1 MATITESDVL
11 AALIASAG
19 EPESEVPAEGLL
31 DTTFEE
37 LGYDSLALIDSVS
50 RLEKR
55 FAVKIPDHL
64 VADCRTFRE
73 LIERANG

>member
-1 MATITESDVL
+1 MATISESDVL

-19 EPESEVPAEGLL
+19 EPEAQVRAEELL

-37 LGYDSLALIDSVS
+37 LGYDSLALIESVS

-55 FAVKIPDHL
+55 FAVTIPDHL
-64 VADCRTFRE
+64 VMDCRTFRE
-73 LIERANG
+73 LVERANG

>member
-1 MATITESDVL
+1 MATISESDVL

-19 EPESEVPAEGLL
+19 EPEAQVRAEELL

-37 LGYDSLALIDSVS
+37 LGYDSLALIESVS

-55 FAVKIPDHL
+55 FAVTIPDDL
-64 VADCRTFRE
+64 VMDCRTFRE
-73 LIERANG
+73 LVERANG

>member
-1 MATITESDVL
+1 MATISESDVL

-19 EPESEVPAEGLL
+19 EPEAQVRSEELL

-37 LGYDSLALIDSVS
+37 LGYDSLALIESVS

-55 FAVKIPDHL
+55 FAVTIPDHL
-64 VADCRTFRE
+64 VMDCRTFRE
-73 LIERANG
+73 LVERANG